1 MLIMACIYEHPK
13 EKGGGNGGGK
23 PDKSTVSHGNE
34 AS

>member
-1 MLIMACIYEHPK
+1 MLISMYLRTSK
-13 EKGGGNGGGK
+13 GKGGGNGGGK